1 MGCPMIDHVR
11 TFWRI
16 TAGSRGLYTY
26 ALLFLILATLLAYLG
41 PLVIRAT
48 IDVIMNQSAPQRLF
62 DGGPTSLGM
71 ILGWGLEP
79 SSLKLESILIRAALM
94 LGLLAVGSSLCQFY
108 NGRHSAHA
116 CESIIRRLRDRLYDH
131 LQRLP
136 CRYFD
141 RTETGDLVQRCTSDV
156 ETLHRFLSLQFVE
169 IGRALLLLLT
179 VVPILFLMN
188 WQLAFVALAGA
199 PLVVGFSIIFF
210 MRIQPTFRRMDEAEG
225 KMTTVLQENLT
236 GIRVVKA
243 FNRQAHE
250 CKKFAD
256 ASGDLRNRNF
266 RLIQLISLFW
276 PASDLLVFG
285 QQGAV
290 LLMGAYWID
299 RGTLS
304 VGTLVAFLLLVN
316 MYIWPIRQMGR
327 LLTELGKAIV
337 AFNRIEEI
345 LKVQQEPERSDF
357 SINISLPTSKKGLRQ
372 VSFPL
377 AGSSNRMALQFD
389 HVSFGY
395 DSDTQ
400 VLDEVSFDVREGE
413 TVAILGPSG
422 SGKSTL
428 VSLLL
433 RLYDGYEGS
442 IQIAGNELSRYDR
455 SESRRLIGAVM
466 QQPFLYSKTLH
477 DNIALGRTN
486 VSQSAVQEVARIASI
501 HDAILGFDD
510 GYTTLVGE
518 RGVTLSGGQR
528 QRIALARAL
537 LQTPPI
543 LVLDDALSAIDTK
556 TEAMILQSLEQRHG
570 QQTTLVIAHRLSTL
584 RAADRILVLDQGR
597 VEQFGT
603 HQQLQREGGI
613 YQRLWRIETQ
623 VCANLDNGQSTSGQ
637 PTSGQ
642 GS

>member
-1 MGCPMIDHVR
+1 MIEHVR

-16 TAGSRGLYTY
+16 TAGSRRLYAY
-26 ALLFLILATLLAYLG
+26 ALFFLALATLLAYLG
-41 PLVIRAT
+41 PMVIRAT
-48 IDVIMNQSAPQRLF
+48 IDVILEQRADDALV
-62 DGGPTSLGM
+62 DGSPTFLGMMLRWGLDPTSLQ
-71 ILGWGLEP
+71 
-79 SSLKLESILIRAALM
+79 LKSILLRAALM
-94 LGLLAVGSSLCQFY
+94 MGLLAVASSLCQYF

-116 CESIIRRLRDRLYDH
+116 SESIIRRLRDRLFDH

-136 CRYFD
+136 CCYHD
-141 RTETGDLVQRCTSDV
+141 RAETGDLVQRCTSDV

-188 WQLAFVALAGA
+188 WQLAFVALTGA
-199 PLVVGFSIIFF
+199 PLVVGFSILFF
-210 MRIQPTFRRMDEAEG
+210 MRIQPTFRKMDEAEG
-225 KMTTVLQENLT
+225 RMTTVLQENLT

-243 FNRQAHE
+243 FNRQSHE
-250 CKKFAD
+250 CKKFAE
-256 ASGDLRNRNF
+256 ASGEFRNRNY
-266 RLIQLISLFW
+266 RLIQRISLFW
-276 PASDLLVFG
+276 PASDLLVFC

-290 LLMGAYWID
+290 LLMGTYWID
-299 RGTLS
+299 RGVLS

-327 LLTELGKAIV
+327 LLTELGKAVV
-337 AFNRIEEI
+337 AFSRIEEI
-345 LKVQQEPERSDF
+345 LKVQQEPGQLDSS
-357 SINISLPTSKKGLRQ
+357 SIASLSSSKQTIRQ
-372 VSFPL
+372 APL
-377 AGSSNRMALQFD
+377 PVAGSANAMALRFD
-389 HVSFGY
+389 QVSFGY
-395 DSDTQ
+395 DPDTR
-400 VLDEVSFDVREGE
+400 VLHKVSFDVQKGE

-422 SGKSTL
+422 CGKSTL

-433 RLYDGYEGS
+433 RFYDGYEGS
-442 IQIAGNELSRYDR
+442 IQIAGNELSSYDR
-455 SESRRLIGAVM
+455 SESRRLVGAVM

-477 DNIALGRTN
+477 ENIALGRTD
-486 VSQSAVQEVARIASI
+486 VSQSAVLEVARIASI

-528 QRIALARAL
+528 QRIALARTL
-537 LQTPPI
+537 LQTSPI
-543 LVLDDALSAIDTK
+543 LVLDDALSAVDTK

-570 QQTTLVIAHRLSTL
+570 RQTTLVIAHRLSTL

-613 YQRLWRIETQ
+613 YQRLWQIETQ
-623 VCANLDNGQSTSGQ
+623 VCANLDNGQPINGQ
-637 PTSGQ
+637 PTNGQ

>member
-1 MGCPMIDHVR
+1 
-11 TFWRI
+11 
-16 TAGSRGLYTY
+16 
-26 ALLFLILATLLAYLG
+26 
-41 PLVIRAT
+41 
-48 IDVIMNQSAPQRLF
+48 
-62 DGGPTSLGM
+62 
-71 ILGWGLEP
+71 
-79 SSLKLESILIRAALM
+79 
-94 LGLLAVGSSLCQFY
+94 
-108 NGRHSAHA
+108 
-116 CESIIRRLRDRLYDH
+116 

-210 MRIQPTFRRMDEAEG
+210 MRIQPTFRSMDEAEG

-243 FNRQAHE
+243 FNRQSHE

-290 LLMGAYWID
+290 LLMGTYWID

-357 SINISLPTSKKGLRQ
+357 STNISLPTSKKGLRQ

-510 GYTTLVGE
+510 GYTTMVGE

-570 QQTTLVIAHRLSTL
+570 RQTTLVIAHRLSTL

-623 VCANLDNGQSTSGQ
+623 VCANLDNGQPTSGQ

>member
-1 MGCPMIDHVR
+1 MIDHVR

-16 TAGSRGLYTY
+16 TAGSHRLYAN
-26 ALLFLILATLLAYLG
+26 ALFFLALATLLAYLG
-41 PLVIRAT
+41 PMVIRAT
-48 IDVIMNQSAPQRLF
+48 IDVILEQRADDALV
-62 DGGPTSLGM
+62 DGSPTFLGM
-71 ILGWGLEP
+71 ILCWGLDP
-79 SSLKLESILIRAALM
+79 TSLQLKSILLRAALM
-94 LGLLAVGSSLCQFY
+94 LGLLVVGSSLCQYF
-108 NGRHSAHA
+108 NGRHSSHA
-116 CESIIRRLRDRLYDH
+116 SESIIRRLRDRLYDH

-136 CRYFD
+136 CSYHD
-141 RTETGDLVQRCTSDV
+141 RAETGDLVQRCTSDV

-188 WQLAFVALAGA
+188 WQLAFVALTGA
-199 PLVVGFSIIFF
+199 PLVVGFSILFF
-210 MRIQPTFRRMDEAEG
+210 MRIQPTFRKMDEAEG
-225 KMTTVLQENLT
+225 RMTTVLQENLT

-243 FNRQAHE
+243 FNRQSHE
-250 CKKFAD
+250 CKKFAE
-256 ASGDLRNRNF
+256 ASGEFRNRNF
-266 RLIQLISLFW
+266 QLIQRISLFW

-290 LLMGAYWID
+290 LLMGTYWID
-299 RGTLS
+299 RGVLS

-327 LLTELGKAIV
+327 LLTELGKAVV

-345 LKVQQEPERSDF
+345 LEVQQEPERLDSSSIDF
-357 SINISLPTSKKGLRQ
+357 SSSKQSQRQALLPA
-372 VSFPL
+372 
-377 AGSSNRMALQFD
+377 AGSANEMTLRFD
-389 HVSFGY
+389 QVSFGY
-395 DSDTQ
+395 DPDTR
-400 VLDEVSFDVREGE
+400 VLHKVSFDVQKGE

-433 RLYDGYEGS
+433 RFYDGYEGS
-442 IQIAGNELSRYDR
+442 IQIAGNELSTYDR
-455 SESRRLIGAVM
+455 SESRRLVGAVM

-477 DNIALGRTN
+477 ENIALGKTD
-486 VSQSAVQEVARIASI
+486 VSQIAVLEVARIASI

-537 LQTPPI
+537 LQTSPI
-543 LVLDDALSAIDTK
+543 LVLDDALSAVDTK

-570 QQTTLVIAHRLSTL
+570 RQTTLVIAHRLSTL

-613 YQRLWRIETQ
+613 YQRLWQIETQ
-623 VCANLDNGQSTSGQ
+623 VCADLDNGQPTNSQ